1 MVNFTSFETKGS
13 GVYRIAVGPIKLNR
27 VLFSTSAV
35 RTEAFLT
42 RIRITL
48 LIQLN
53 ASTCHQ
59 VWFECDQSG
68 IHFGV
73 RNLRPYA
80 LTIQSFELSEQRKS
94 GQSC

>member
-27 VLFSTSAV
+27 MLFSTSAV

-53 ASTCHQ
+53 CHQ

-73 RNLRPYA
+73 RNLPYA